1 MPRPYVEPRGK
12 IKKEIRLKREQR
24 LTKNREKYARRNAK

>member
-1 MPRPYVEPRGK
+1 MPRPYVEPHGK

-24 LTKNREKYARRNAK
+24 LKKNKEKYARRNVK